1 MADIQSKTDKSNSNT
16 RTPIHPHIHRLFIT
30 IFVILPLCIYC
41 WDELLQQMNGSYF
54 KTYMIISLAL
64 TCGLVDL
71 NGLSGQPELDHD
83 HDD

>member
-1 MADIQSKTDKSNSNT
+1 MTNKQFKTEKLNSNT
-16 RTPIHPHIHRLFIT
+16 NNPIHFHRIFIT
-30 IFVILPLCIYC
+30 AFGILPLCIYY
-41 WDELLQQMNGSYF
+41 WDELFQQMNGSYF
-54 KTYMIISLAL
+54 KTYMIIFLAL